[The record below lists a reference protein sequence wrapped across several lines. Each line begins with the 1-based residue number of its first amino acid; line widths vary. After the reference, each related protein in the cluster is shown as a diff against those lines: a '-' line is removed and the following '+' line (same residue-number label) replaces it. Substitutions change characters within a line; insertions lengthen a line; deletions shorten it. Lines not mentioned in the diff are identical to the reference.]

1 MICNNKFPETV
12 KKLGNQGLFMP
23 RYPLNNFYFS
33 TLSLFP
39 KGWLLK
45 IPLSISTLGYADSQL
60 VKEILS

>member
-1 MICNNKFPETV
+1 
-12 KKLGNQGLFMP
+12 MP

-39 KGWLLK
+39 EGWLLK